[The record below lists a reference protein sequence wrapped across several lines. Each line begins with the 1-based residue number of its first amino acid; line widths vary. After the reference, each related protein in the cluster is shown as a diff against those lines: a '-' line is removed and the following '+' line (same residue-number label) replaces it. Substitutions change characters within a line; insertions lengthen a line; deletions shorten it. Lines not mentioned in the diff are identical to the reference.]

1 MKEVRHSLTYEE
13 ICVMSVV
20 RRPWL
25 ITTLVVIGAAVG
37 IAAALPRS
45 AALPVDTVRVVA
57 SYPHD
62 PDAFSQ
68 GLIISDGILYEG
80 TGTFGASSLR
90 QVELKTGRVERI
102 VPLDQEYFGEGITFV
117 GDKIYQLTWK
127 NRLGIVYDKQTL
139 EPKSSFRY
147 SGEGWGLTTDGKE
160 LILSDGTSYLR
171 FLSMETFDVVRRVQ
185 VRSKD
190 GPVNQ
195 LNELE
200 YVDGEIYANIWYS
213 DRIVRISPKTGEVL
227 GWIDLSNLYP
237 ARQRPSREHVLN
249 GIAYDAKE
257 KQLYVT
263 GKNWPK
269 LYQVEVVKRR

>member
-1 MKEVRHSLTYEE
+1 MTRRIWITGA
-13 ICVMSVV
+13 VV
-20 RRPWL
+20 
-25 ITTLVVIGAAVG
+25 TVIAAVG
-37 IAAALPRS
+37 LAAALPRKS
-45 AALPVDTVRVVA
+45 TLPVDTVRVIA

-62 PDAFSQ
+62 PEAFSQ
-68 GLIISDGILYEG
+68 GLVIADGVLYEG

-90 QVELKTGRVERI
+90 QVDLKTGKVQRM
-102 VPLDQEYFGEGITFV
+102 VPLNQDYFGEGIAV
-117 GDKIYQLTWK
+117 AGNKIYQLTWK
-127 NRLGIVYDKQTL
+127 NRLGIVYDRESMTA
-139 EPKSSFRY
+139 ESSFRY
-147 SGEGWGLTTDGKE
+147 SGEGWGLTSDGKE
-160 LILSDGTSYLR
+160 LILSDGTATLR
-171 FLSMETFDVVRRVQ
+171 FLSLETLEVTRRVQ
-185 VRSKD
+185 VHTAT
-190 GPVNQ
+190 GPVDQ

-227 GWIDLSNLYP
+227 GWIDLSALYP

-249 GIAYDAKE
+249 GIAYDADK

>member
-1 MKEVRHSLTYEE
+1 
-13 ICVMSVV
+13 MSVV
-20 RRPWL
+20 RRTW
-25 ITTLVVIGAAVG
+25 IVVTVVVIGAAVG
-37 IAAALPRS
+37 LAAALPRLTS
-45 AALPVDTVRVVA
+45 TPVETVRVIA

-68 GLIISDGILYEG
+68 GLIMADGVLYEG

-90 QVELKTGRVERI
+90 QVDLKTGRVERI
-102 VPLDQEYFGEGITFV
+102 VPLDQEYFGEGITLV
-117 GDKIYQLTWK
+117 DNKIFQLTWK
-127 NRLGIVYDKQTL
+127 NRLGIIYDRETL
-139 EPKSSFRY
+139 APQSSFRY

-171 FLSMETFDVVRRVQ
+171 FISLDKFDVVRRVQ
-185 VRSKD
+185 VRSSQGAVDK
-190 GPVNQ
+190 

-213 DRIVRISPKTGEVL
+213 DRIARISPKTGEVL

>member
-1 MKEVRHSLTYEE
+1 
-13 ICVMSVV
+13 MSVV
-20 RRPWL
+20 LRPWL

-37 IAAALPRS
+37 IATALPHS

-62 PDAFSQ
+62 PEAFSQ
-68 GLIISDGILYEG
+68 GLVIADGVLYEG

-90 QVELKTGRVERI
+90 QVDLKTGRVERSM
-102 VPLDQEYFGEGITFV
+102 PLGPEYFGEGITLLGNRIF
-117 GDKIYQLTWK
+117 QLTWK
-127 NRLGIVYDKQTL
+127 NRLAIVYDRETFAPQT
-139 EPKSSFRY
+139 SFRY

-171 FLSMETFDVVRRVQ
+171 FLSAETFEVLRRVH
-185 VRSKD
+185 VRTAQ
-190 GPVNQ
+190 GPVDQ

-213 DRIVRISPKTGEVL
+213 DRIARISPKTGAVL
-227 GWIDLSNLYP
+227 GWIDLSALYP
-237 ARQRPSREHVLN
+237 LDKRPSREHVLN
-249 GIAYDAKE
+249 GIAYDAQS

-263 GKNWPK
+263 GKNWPR
-269 LYQVEVVKRR
+269 LYQVEVVKAK

>member
-1 MKEVRHSLTYEE
+1 
-13 ICVMSVV
+13 MSVV
-20 RRPWL
+20 RRTW
-25 ITTLVVIGAAVG
+25 IVVTVVVIGAAVG
-37 IAAALPRS
+37 LAAALPRLTS
-45 AALPVDTVRVVA
+45 TPVETVRVIA

-68 GLIISDGILYEG
+68 GLIMADGVLYEG

-90 QVELKTGRVERI
+90 QVDLKTGRVERI
-102 VPLDQEYFGEGITFV
+102 VPLDQEYFGEGITLV
-117 GDKIYQLTWK
+117 DNKIFQLTWK
-127 NRLGIVYDKQTL
+127 NRLGIIYDRETL
-139 EPKSSFRY
+139 APQSSFRY

-171 FLSMETFDVVRRVQ
+171 FISLDKFDVVRRVQ
-185 VRSKD
+185 VRSSQGAIDK
-190 GPVNQ
+190 

-213 DRIVRISPKTGEVL
+213 DRIARISPKTGEVL